1 MEAGQEEMSTA
12 KENLD
17 AYHSAYTESFQF
29 HDENLDMLQWY
40 ADRISSFCSQN
51 GVQRLLSLGIGYQ
64 TVTARLVTTLA
75 DTLQEYVVV
84 EGSKK
89 ILDSFQAGIG
99 EHDFLTLHHGR
110 FEEFASSAPFDVIE
124 MGFVL
129 EHVDDPA
136 QILSR
141 YQPLLAPGGRLFV
154 AVPNAL
160 SLHRRLGQH
169 AGLLPDPFELSAADQ
184 ALGHKRYFDL
194 ESITELVQ
202 SAGLRVVE
210 SEGIFLKPFSSGQ
223 MSTLGLS
230 SAIMSALYD
239 VGAKYPELCNAVLL
253 QAELA

>member
-1 MEAGQEEMSTA
+1 MEAGPEEMSSA

-17 AYHSAYTESFQF
+17 AYQSAYTESFQF
-29 HDENLDMLQWY
+29 HDENLAMLQWY
-40 ADRISSFCSQN
+40 ADRISGFCSQN
-51 GVQRLLSLGIGYQ
+51 GVRRLLSLGIGYQ
-64 TVTARLVTTLA
+64 TVTAGLLTALA
-75 DTLQEYVVV
+75 DTLEEYVVV

-89 ILDSFQAGIG
+89 ILDSFQARIG
-99 EHDFLTLHHGR
+99 DHDFLTLHHGR

-129 EHVDDPA
+129 EHVDDPG
-136 QILSR
+136 QILAR
-141 YQPLLAPGGRLFV
+141 YQPLLEPGGRMFV

-169 AGLLPDPFELSAADQ
+169 AGLLSDPFELSAADH

-194 ESITELVQ
+194 ESIVELVE
-202 SAGLRVVE
+202 SGGLRVVQ

-230 SAIMSALYD
+230 SAIMNALYD
-239 VGAKYPELCNAVLL
+239 VGANYPELCNAVLL